1 MAPQFL
7 FYLIIGILTFNYLL
21 SRTLSYLNDK
31 SFKSELPEELKSIYD
46 EEKYKKSQE
55 YERVR
60 GRFSFLTSTFSFGV
74 MLAMLFLGGFAWV
87 NGVVLSYTDELILQ
101 VLLFFASLS
110 IASDII
116 GIPFSLYS
124 IFVIEERFGFN
135 RTTIKTFMLDKVKGY
150 LIGGLLGG
158 GLLALFVW
166 FYQSTGELFW
176 VYGWI
181 AISGFSLLMT
191 AFYASV
197 IVPLFNKLTPLE
209 DGSLRQAIEAY
220 CQKVSFKLD
229 NLFVMDGS
237 KRSAKANAFFSGLGA
252 KKRIVLYDT
261 LIENHTEE
269 ELVAV
274 LAHEAGHYK
283 LKHTRGSVVLSILQT
298 GLMLFI
304 LSLVIGNPALSAALG
319 VEGPSFHI
327 GLLVFGLLYS
337 PLSMVMGIG
346 MNMLSRKNEYEADT
360 YAKDTYN
367 GEALGSALKKLSVD
381 NLSNLTPHPLYVF
394 FNYSHPT
401 LLQRLRSLQ

>member
-1 MAPQFL
+1 MSSAFL

-21 SRTLSYLNDK
+21 GRLLSYLNDK
-31 SFKSELPEELKSIYD
+31 SFKSELPDELKGIYD

-55 YERVR
+55 YDKVT
-60 GRFSFLTSTFSFGV
+60 GRFSFITSTFSFA
-74 MLAMLFLGGFAWV
+74 LMLFLGGFAWV
-87 NGVVLSYTDELILQ
+87 NDFVGTYTQQPILVVL
-101 VLLFFASLS
+101 FFFGTLS
-110 IASDII
+110 IASDIL

-124 IFVIEERFGFN
+124 TFVIEERFGFN
-135 RTTIKTFMLDKVKGY
+135 RTTIKTFILDKIKGY
-150 LIGGLLGG
+150 LVGGLIGG

-166 FYQSTGELFW
+166 FYETAGDMFW

-181 AISGFSLLMT
+181 AFSGFSLLMT

-209 DGSLRQAIEAY
+209 DGSLRQSIEEY
-220 CQKVSFKLD
+220 CKKVSFKLD

-252 KKRIVLYDT
+252 KKKIVLYDT

-283 LKHTRGSVVLSILQT
+283 LKHTRGSVILSILQT

-304 LSLVIGNPALSAALG
+304 LSLVINNPTLSFTLG
-319 VEGPSFHI
+319 VEGGSFHI
-327 GLLVFGLLYS
+327 GLLVFGLVYG
-337 PLSMVMGIG
+337 PISMVMGIG
-346 MNMLSRKNEYEADT
+346 MNMLSRRNEYQADA

-401 LLQRLRSLQ
+401 LLQRLKALG

>member
-1 MAPQFL
+1 MSPDSL
-7 FYLIIGILTFNYLL
+7 FYIIIGIITFNYLMG
-21 SRTLSYLNDK
+21 RTLSYLNDT
-31 SFKSELPEELKSIYD
+31 SFKPELPDELKGIYD
-46 EEKYKKSQE
+46 EEKYKKSIE
-55 YERVR
+55 YDRAT
-60 GRFSFLTSTFSFGV
+60 GRFSFITSTFSFAV

-87 NGVVLSYTDELILQ
+87 NDFVVSYTDELILQ
-101 VLLFFASLS
+101 VLFFFAFLS
-110 IASDII
+110 VASDII
-116 GIPFSLYS
+116 GIPFSLYGT
-124 IFVIEERFGFN
+124 FVIEERFGFN
-135 RTTIKTFMLDKVKGY
+135 RTTVKTFIMDKLKGY
-150 LIGGLLGG
+150 LIGALLGG

-197 IVPLFNKLTPLE
+197 IVPMFNKLTPLE
-209 DGSLRQAIEAY
+209 EGSLRQAIEAY
-220 CQKVSFKLD
+220 CKKVSFKLD

-252 KKRIVLYDT
+252 NKKIVLYDT

-283 LKHTRGSVVLSILQT
+283 LKHTRGAVVLSMLQT
-298 GLMLFI
+298 GIMLFV
-304 LSLVIGNPALSAALG
+304 LSLVIGNPALSSALG
-319 VEGPSFHI
+319 VEGTSFHI
-327 GLLVFGLLYS
+327 GLLVFSLLYS
-337 PLSMVMGIG
+337 PLSMIMGIG
-346 MNMLSRKNEYEADT
+346 MNMLSRKNEYEADA
-360 YAKDTYN
+360 YAKETYS
-367 GEALGSALKKLSVD
+367 GEALGSALKKLSTD

-401 LLQRLRSLQ
+401 LLQRLRALQ